1 MELWT
6 STFYSNIRR
15 FCRLPWIF
23 HSNILSF
30 RTSKVTGQSNV
41 SGNKKTLKTL
51 PSGILKQP
59 TTLKI
64 SIQVNKPNNRSVRF
78 LDSAGLPLTEVRE
91 FNESEELMEKNQQ
104 NEKSEQN
111 LSKNEDEDSK
121 PLFRCAFNQPAAN
134 YLEFRQ
140 KLERNFV
147 GLATLHFQGPRQ
159 FCGTVKVKN
168 CAFEKKVFLRITF
181 NSWESSSDI
190 QCLYVDN
197 GKTMHDTFCF
207 ETVIPSSWY
216 TYHKIQFC
224 VCFVENGRQHW
235 DNNNGNNYSIL
246 SNLDEVSLVEVPGD
260 PYLPLFSFRSAYNT
274 DDAFHPSG
282 SGAMATLV
290 ARFCASNSLP
300 GLTAIVKHN
309 DHAMTWYDHGDS
321 YSPWYDHGKIMAWSS
336 WNLAWSWY
344 GRHGK

>member
-1 MELWT
+1 MKDT
-6 STFYSNIRR
+6 
-15 FCRLPWIF
+15 
-23 HSNILSF
+23 HALSQDPDG
-30 RTSKVTGQSNV
+30 VNLNNENVAGENV
-41 SGNKKTLKTL
+41 SEPARSQASQMSQEIEKIAKTLR
-51 PSGILKQP
+51 SGILKQP

-64 SIQVNKPNNRSVRF
+64 SKQVNKSNNRRVRF

-91 FNESEELMEKNQQ
+91 FNESEELMEKIQQ
-104 NEKSEQN
+104 YEKSERN
-111 LSKNEDEDSK
+111 LLKNEGEDSK

-147 GLATLHFQGPRQ
+147 SLENLHFQGSRQ

-197 GKTMHDTFCF
+197 GSSVKTMYDTFRF

-246 SNLDEVSLVEVPGD
+246 SNFDEVSLIEVPGD
-260 PYLPLFSFRSAYNT
+260 PYSPLFSFWRAHTT
-274 DDAFHPSG
+274 DDAFHPY
-282 SGAMATLV
+282 
-290 ARFCASNSLP
+290 
-300 GLTAIVKHN
+300 
-309 DHAMTWYDHGDS
+309 W
-321 YSPWYDHGKIMAWSS
+321 
-336 WNLAWSWY
+336 
-344 GRHGK
+344 